1 LEGDP
6 GWNGFE
12 HSSDKERGRI
22 EMDQETKEYLDRK
35 LLVLVKRDD
44 VEKLR
49 QEIKASFRQLK
60 DESRTQ
66 ILEVIQELKADL
78 ERWMKEE
85 KQERD
90 FLRNEFKEKLGKWNE
105 ETRPLLDQW
114 NQGLV
119 SSLKQM
125 GEEMQS
131 IVAHSELEMGR
142 TLQVIREEEVAQR
155 TRFGEEWKAEIDRLT
170 KGSEEIGDKMKQ
182 MAEESSS
189 LYGKIKE
196 GLTEMKEE
204 LGAMLKF
211 SFADLEKRIG
221 ALETRIKALEKMV
234 FH

>member
-1 LEGDP
+1 VAGDP

-12 HSSDKERGRI
+12 HSSDKKRGRI

-49 QEIKASFRQLK
+49 QETKASFRQLK
-60 DESRTQ
+60 DDNRTQ
-66 ILEVIQELKADL
+66 ILEVIQELKANL
-78 ERWMKEE
+78 ERGLKEQ
-85 KQERD
+85 KQEGD

-131 IVAHSELEMGR
+131 VVAHSEREMGR
-142 TLQVIREEEVAQR
+142 NLQVIREEEATQR
-155 TRFGEEWKAEIDRLT
+155 TRFREEWKAEIDRLA
-170 KGSEEIGDKMKQ
+170 KGSEDIGDKMKQ

-189 LYGKIKE
+189 LHEKIKE

>member
-1 LEGDP
+1 
-6 GWNGFE
+6 
-12 HSSDKERGRI
+12 
-22 EMDQETKEYLDRK
+22 MDQETKEYLDRK

-44 VEKLR
+44 VEKFR
-49 QEIKASFRQLK
+49 QEIKSSFRQLK
-60 DESRTQ
+60 DENRTQ
-66 ILEVIQELKADL
+66 ILEAIQELKGDL
-78 ERWMKEE
+78 ERGLKEE

-90 FLRNEFKEKLGKWNE
+90 SLRNEFKEKLGKWNE

-114 NQGLV
+114 NLGLV

-131 IVAHSELEMGR
+131 VVAHSEQEMGR
-142 TLQVIREEEVAQR
+142 NLQGIGEEEATQRARFREEWR
-155 TRFGEEWKAEIDRLT
+155 AEIDRLA

-182 MAEESSS
+182 VAEESSS
-189 LYGKIKE
+189 LHEKIQK

-204 LGAMLKF
+204 MGAMLKF
-211 SFADLEKRIG
+211 SFADLEKKIG